1 MPTGKMVAAAYTH
14 YTSRNLDPQLHTHLI
29 VANVTQLDG
38 KWKALATDYIH
49 KTGFIETVMA
59 NQVTLG
65 QIYRNALREEVEKLG
80 YETVITGKHGLWEI
94 AGVPETVREEFSSRG
109 KEIEAAV
116 GAETTLKSRYAAAK
130 DTRQTAKSI

>member
-1 MPTGKMVAAAYTH
+1 MPTGKMVGAAYTH

-59 NQVTLG
+59 NRWPPCSGVRVLKG
-65 QIYRNALREEVEKLG
+65 RCIRLRAVLRMSSRRWNPRCWSRREWRSSC
-80 YETVITGKHGLWEI
+80 TGKG
-94 AGVPETVREEFSSRG
+94 SS
-109 KEIEAAV
+109 
-116 GAETTLKSRYAAAK
+116 
-130 DTRQTAKSI
+130 